1 MFNSFISGGQVFLH
15 KVRMFGQVLG
25 RTVHLSILVGVFV
38 GIAVQWNSLKGAPW
52 DGFVSYRKATLA
64 IGFDEAM
71 NQIRYMIGKKTNHT
85 TLIDAKLGT
94 KEWKRVDPSFVSKMY
109 IFKNSDEKVMTLLV
123 SVLIWCVSVSL
134 LCILGIFL
142 IWSKFGK
149 HLKDDSISADS
160 GKVLSANEVRNI
172 LNSLGLASILKIGTM
187 PLVKDSETKHFLVT
201 GATGSGKTTF
211 MDNLLPQ
218 VQEKGHPAIVIDQTG
233 EMISKY
239 YQPDRGDI
247 IFNPLDSRSMT
258 WNIWKD
264 CLGEEDKVAKII
276 IEFNSKSSG
285 SRANPFWDL
294 SAAEILAALLKICQP
309 IKSFEELNRLARNST
324 VGELTYRLKGH
335 AAARYF
341 NQDNSVTASSI
352 LSVLTTNS
360 KPLSYLKDG
369 NPNGTFSLKEYFE
382 QIKQGRNNWLFLAT
396 KPSNRQITLP
406 LIASMVELACSEMM
420 NIGIDQNRRLWFV
433 LDELAALGNLPALS
447 SLMAEGRKYGAC
459 VMAGLQSLSQLNE
472 SYGSYGTSKLFGQF
486 GTLCFFRNREES
498 IARMFTHMCGKEIRI
513 HQQKNTSFGAHEFRD
528 GLSFTEQEKHKDLVT
543 YRDIASLG
551 VGECYMLLPEPKV
564 YLAKVQTP
572 EASIPEKQE
581 GFISADTIFDTDTR
595 DIEWS
600 EDEDTMIGTDNP
612 YEEESDTKEQ
622 DLETLTKQKQSILI

>member
-1 MFNSFISGGQVFLH
+1 
-15 KVRMFGQVLG
+15 
-25 RTVHLSILVGVFV
+25 
-38 GIAVQWNSLKGAPW
+38 
-52 DGFVSYRKATLA
+52 
-64 IGFDEAM
+64 
-71 NQIRYMIGKKTNHT
+71 
-85 TLIDAKLGT
+85 
-94 KEWKRVDPSFVSKMY
+94 
-109 IFKNSDEKVMTLLV
+109 
-123 SVLIWCVSVSL
+123 VSL
-134 LCILGIFL
+134 LCILAIFL
-142 IWSKFGK
+142 VWSKFGK
-149 HLKDDSISADS
+149 HLKDDAISADS
-160 GKVLSANEVRNI
+160 GKVLSANEVRNT
-172 LNSLGLASILKIGTM
+172 LNSLELASSLKIGTM
-187 PLVKDSETKHFLVT
+187 PLVKDSETKHFLIT
-201 GATGSGKTTF
+201 GATGSGKTNF
-211 MDNLLPQ
+211 MHNLLPQ
-218 VQEKGHPAIVIDQTG
+218 IQEKEYPVIVIDQTG

-239 YQPDRGDI
+239 YQNDRGDI
-247 IFNPLDSRSMT
+247 IFNPLDNRSKT
-258 WNIWKD
+258 WDIWKD
-264 CLGEEDKVAKII
+264 CQGEEDKVAKII
-276 IEFNSKSSG
+276 IEFNGKSSG

-309 IKSFEELNRLARNST
+309 TKSFEELNRLARTSS
-324 VGELTYRLKGH
+324 VGELTHRLKGH

-360 KPLSYLKDG
+360 KPLSYLKGD
-369 NPNGTFSLKEYFE
+369 NPNGMFSLKNYFE
-382 QIKQGRNNWLFLAT
+382 QVKQGKNNWLFLAT

-447 SLMAEGRKYGAC
+447 PLMAEGRKYGAC

-472 SYGSYGTSKLFGQF
+472 SYGSYGASKLFGQF

-572 EASIPEKQE
+572 ESTIPEKQE
-581 GFISADTIFDTDTR
+581 GFISADTIFDTNAR
-595 DIEWS
+595 DIEGAD
-600 EDEDTMIGTDNP
+600 DEDAMLDTGNP
-612 YEEESDTKEQ
+612 YEEEPEEKDQ
-622 DLETLTKQKQSILI
+622 DLEMQTKQKHSILI

>member
-25 RTVHLSILVGVFV
+25 RTIHSSILIGIFV
-38 GIAVQWNSLKGAPW
+38 GLAVQWGSLSKAPW
-52 DGFVSYRKATLA
+52 DGFISYRKASLA
-64 IGFDEAM
+64 TGFDEAM
-71 NQIRYMIGKKTNHT
+71 NQIRYMIGKKTDHT
-85 TLIDAKLGT
+85 TLIDARLGT
-94 KEWKRVDPSFVSKMY
+94 KEWKRVDPSFVLKMY
-109 IFKNSDEKVMTLLV
+109 IFKSSNEQVLTLLV

-134 LCILGIFL
+134 LCILAIFL
-142 IWSKFGK
+142 VWSKFGK
-149 HLKDDSISADS
+149 HLKDNTISADS

-172 LNSLGLASILKIGTM
+172 LNSSTLASSLKIGTM

-201 GATGSGKTTF
+201 GATGSGKTNF
-211 MDNLLPQ
+211 MHNLLPQ
-218 VQEKGHPAIVIDQTG
+218 IKEKGYPAIVIDQTG

-239 YQPDRGDI
+239 YQSDRGDI
-247 IFNPLDSRSMT
+247 IFNPLDSRSKT
-258 WNIWKD
+258 WDIWKD
-264 CLGEEDKVAKII
+264 CVAEEDKVAKII

-309 IKSFEELNRLARNST
+309 TKSFEELNRLARNSS
-324 VGELTYRLKGH
+324 VGELTGKLKGH
-335 AAARYF
+335 AAVRYF

-360 KPLSYLKDG
+360 KPLSYLKDD
-369 NPNGTFSLKEYFE
+369 NSNGMFSLKSYFE
-382 QIKQGRNNWLFLAT
+382 DLKRGKSSWLFLAT

-406 LIASMVELACSEMM
+406 LIASMVEIACSEMM

-447 SLMAEGRKYGAC
+447 SLIAEGRKYGAC
-459 VMAGLQSLSQLNE
+459 VLAGLQSLSQLNE
-472 SYGSYGTSKLFGQF
+472 VYGSYGASKLFGQF

-528 GLSFTEQEKHKDLVT
+528 GLSFTEQERQKDLVT
-543 YRDIASLG
+543 YKDIASLG

-564 YLAKVQTP
+564 YLAKIQTP
-572 EASIPEKQE
+572 EANIAQKQE
-581 GFISADTIFDTDTR
+581 GFISADTVFDTNAK
-595 DIEWS
+595 IEWS
-600 EDEDTMIGTDNP
+600 EDDKTTLTTGAL
-612 YEEESDTKEQ
+612 YEEEPEEKNQDSDM
-622 DLETLTKQKQSILI
+622 LTKQK